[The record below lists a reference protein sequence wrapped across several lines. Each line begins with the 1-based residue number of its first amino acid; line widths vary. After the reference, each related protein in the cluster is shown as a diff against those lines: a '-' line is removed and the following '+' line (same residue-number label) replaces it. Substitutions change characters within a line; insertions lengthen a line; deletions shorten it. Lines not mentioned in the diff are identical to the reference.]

1 MIKAVI
7 QIRGFDQKKSSK
19 LRKSIIKFLKKSKMG
34 KNVSCEI
41 VQSRIISCDGNN
53 TPEPYL
59 KIITAKRK
67 YASAILDGFK
77 KNMIHELVMISLDN
91 TFCGAGEIASDK

>member
-1 MIKAVI
+1 MIKAII
-7 QIRGFDQKKSSK
+7 QINGYNQKKSVK
-19 LRKSIIKFLKKSKMG
+19 LRKSIIKFMKKTKMG
-34 KNVSCEI
+34 SSVSCEI
-41 VQSRIISCDGNN
+41 IQSKVISCDGNN

-67 YASAILDGFK
+67 YAATIVEEFK
-77 KNMIHELVMISLDN
+77 KNMIHELVIISLDN